1 MQMTFIDRLALWLPG
16 LGGLVPATLSFI
28 HLEPR
33 YGWFP
38 AGVVAAIV
46 ELVGF
51 VTIATALDIWELN
64 QDRMAETSKHWGVT
78 MPPLDGQFSAAM
90 AGVILYLVVVV
101 SVNAILDSSSDV
113 WLKITN
119 GLLSTFGLLGGL
131 MLALRNQLGKQ
142 RIELAQARSRAEQ
155 TDEQARAFQERLAL
169 DKIEHDRRMEQERLR
184 LEHDENIR
192 RMEEESRRKLA
203 RMEVASRRKVSGK
216 SPDGGDNHP
225 AGPGN
230 SPDDAGN
237 QPEPPG
243 NSPDDVGNQPDTHRR
258 WADVSPD
265 DYRWIAESPVGEIV
279 KRYKITGKDPD
290 RLARTWKQYA
300 RRELD
305 NQESDG

>member
-1 MQMTFIDRLALWLPG
+1 MQTTFIDRLALWLPG
-16 LGGLVPATLSFI
+16 LGGLVPATLSYI

-38 AGVVAAIV
+38 AVVVAAIV
-46 ELVGF
+46 ELIGF

-64 QDRMAETSKHWGVT
+64 QDRLAEKSKHWGVT
-78 MPPLDGQFSAAM
+78 MPALDGQFWSAM
-90 AGVILYLVVVV
+90 TGVIVYLVVVV
-101 SVNAILDSSSDV
+101 SVNSILDNSGDV
-113 WLKITN
+113 WLKVTN

-184 LEHDENIR
+184 LEHEENIR
-192 RMEEESRRKLA
+192 RMEEETRRKVA
-203 RMEVASRRKVSGK
+203 RMEAASRRKVSGK

-230 SPDDAGN
+230 SPDDGQN
-237 QPEPPG
+237 HPVGSG
-243 NSPDDVGNQPDTHRR
+243 NSPDDVANQPDTHRR

-279 KRYKITGKDPD
+279 QRYKLTGKDPD
-290 RLARTWKQYA
+290 RLARTWKNYA
-300 RRELD
+300 RKGL
-305 NQESDG
+305 ESA